1 MKFIGNVLYF
11 NEKDAM
17 NHENLL
23 LLRFEDNIDKRFRY
37 FNLNRN
43 NNLFKKWLVKQLIKH

>member
-23 LLRFEDNIDKRFRY
+23 LLRFEDNIDKRFMY
-37 FNLNRN
+37 FNLKRN